1 MTRGPLASD
10 LLRSA
15 APARAGIGRSG
26 IPNASSAANLPYR
39 MHLARLAAACAAVI
53 VLLPAMAAAQAQMPD
68 PAMIHGRAIPAG
80 ELPDGR
86 VTVRVVRESIGNDV
100 PAQQVRVT
108 VNGAA
113 TTATTDAEGRAEF
126 PSLPKGMQGV
136 AEVTVDG
143 EALVSQP
150 FTVPDSGGLRVI
162 LVAGMA
168 EAAARKAKEAEAEA
182 AQPPTKGTVVFGDNS
197 RVLIQFA
204 DDGLQVY
211 YILNVVNNARGRVD
225 IGGPLLI
232 DLPRGAAGASALEGS
247 SPTATVTGSRITITG
262 PFAAGTTPVQVAYRL
277 RYDSGTFAFAQTWP
291 AAFPQVTVGVQK
303 VGALQMTSPQLAL
316 TNDVRTD
323 DGTVFLLGSGPG
335 LPAGGTLNL
344 TLTNLPFHSQ
354 TPRRVALSLAI
365 IFVIFGAWMAYSAG
379 TTRAGAADRQ
389 GLIRRRDTLLRD
401 LEEVET
407 RRRAGT
413 GNRERNDARRQH
425 LLNELEQVY
434 GALDDAAAGPQGGGE
449 GVAA

>member
-182 AQPPTKGTVVFGDNS
+182 AQPPTQGTVVFGDNS

-232 DLPRGAAGASALEGS
+232 DLPRGAAD
-247 SPTATVTGSRITITG
+247 
-262 PFAAGTTPVQVAYRL
+262 Q
-277 RYDSGTFAFAQTWP
+277 
-291 AAFPQVTVGVQK
+291 
-303 VGALQMTSPQLAL
+303 
-316 TNDVRTD
+316 
-323 DGTVFLLGSGPG
+323 
-335 LPAGGTLNL
+335 
-344 TLTNLPFHSQ
+344 
-354 TPRRVALSLAI
+354 
-365 IFVIFGAWMAYSAG
+365 
-379 TTRAGAADRQ
+379 Q